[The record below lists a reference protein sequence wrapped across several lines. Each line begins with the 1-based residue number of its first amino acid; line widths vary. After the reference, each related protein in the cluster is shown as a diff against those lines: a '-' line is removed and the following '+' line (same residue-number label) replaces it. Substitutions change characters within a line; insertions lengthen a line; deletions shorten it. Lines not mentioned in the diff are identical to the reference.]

1 MSVFKGQTANIQ
13 SVMVTEAL
21 ASIERLQR
29 TSTANPKII
38 GYTQSETGS
47 AIQELLLGNVDAAGC
62 VKLMDDYILC
72 ESLSC
77 VHIPAVPL
85 IAHGSR
91 DA

>member
-62 VKLMDDYILC
+62 VKLMDDYRMSSAKALGA
-72 ESLSC
+72 E
-77 VHIPAVPL
+77 
-85 IAHGSR
+85 GF
-91 DA
+91 